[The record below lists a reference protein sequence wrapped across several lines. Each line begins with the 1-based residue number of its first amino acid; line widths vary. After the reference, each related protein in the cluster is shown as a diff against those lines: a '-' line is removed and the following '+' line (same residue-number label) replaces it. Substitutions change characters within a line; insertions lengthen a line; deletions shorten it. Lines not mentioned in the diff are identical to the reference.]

1 LDIGSL
7 VGNLLVWALIMSAM
21 VLGVG
26 VGAYIDVPSVLIVV
40 GGSLG
45 ALLISYDISHV
56 KKMGKLIMISIK
68 PTKIEVD
75 KLIKIIIELAIKAR
89 RDGIISLEADANNEE
104 NFFLKKGLMMAVDG
118 SEPDVVKNLM
128 EVEIEQLSNRHKT
141 NSSIFGT
148 WSGLAGA
155 FGLIGTLIGL
165 IAMLV
170 NMSDPAAIGPSM
182 AVALLTTMYGAMI
195 ANMVAG
201 PIETILNVRDA
212 EEIVAMSLITE
223 GVTSIQSGDNPRSLE
238 QKLLAFLPPD
248 KRISQFE

>member
-1 LDIGSL
+1 
-7 VGNLLVWALIMSAM
+7 MSAM

-75 KLIKIIIELAIKAR
+75 TLIKIIIELAIKAR

-182 AVALLTTMYGAMI
+182 AVALLTTMYGAMLGNI
-195 ANMVAG
+195 IGGPVENILTLRNTDEMVVKTLI
-201 PIETILNVRDA
+201 IEGI
-212 EEIVAMSLITE
+212 M
-223 GVTSIQSGDNPRSLE
+223 SIQAGDNPRILE
-238 QKLLAFLPPD
+238 SKLMAFLAPSD
-248 KRISQFE
+248 RDSQFDK